1 MKQHILIVLLCAVML
16 LAACAKSTGSATD
29 APRAGAPTSPTQAPT
44 LPPANKPVTP
54 PVEEPVT
61 PPVEDTAPMV
71 PPVEDPVTPPV
82 VPPVEEPPSEEP
94 QPVIPPV
101 EDPQPVDP
109 PVEQPV
115 ETPEPVV
122 PPVETPPPA
131 EPPIE
136 QPHPVDPPAE
146 DPIGEHPLITI
157 ESYDEYLVYLATA
170 DLPATFVPYET
181 ISALGEFDHF
191 VCLSNGRIGDYSH
204 YMYTL
209 VDETGMELILYVE
222 YHRNGP
228 ELTPLPIIDDIDPG
242 NMRKTLS
249 SQRGR
254 YLYEGIEYK
263 YISTGLLSITWED
276 QGHIFT
282 LFADGLGSYPD
293 RTDTLAGKMMDLSQ
307 AKEALSAIELPEE
320 RN

>member
-1 MKQHILIVLLCAVML
+1 MKQHILIILLCAVML
-16 LAACAKSTGSATD
+16 LAACAESATPATE
-29 APRAGAPTSPTQAPT
+29 APRADAPTSPTQAPT

-54 PVEEPVT
+54 SVEEPVT

-71 PPVEDPVTPPV
+71 PPVEDPT
-82 VPPVEEPPSEEP
+82 
-94 QPVIPPV
+94 
-101 EDPQPVDP
+101 
-109 PVEQPV
+109 
-115 ETPEPVV
+115 
-122 PPVETPPPA
+122 
-131 EPPIE
+131 
-136 QPHPVDPPAE
+136 
-146 DPIGEHPLITI
+146 GEHPLITI

-282 LFADGLGSYPD
+282 LFADDLGSYPD

>member
-1 MKQHILIVLLCAVML
+1 MKQHILIILLCAVML
-16 LAACAKSTGSATD
+16 LAACAESATPATE
-29 APRAGAPTSPTQAPT
+29 APRAGAPASPTQAPP

-82 VPPVEEPPSEEP
+82 APPV
-94 QPVIPPV
+94 
-101 EDPQPVDP
+101 
-109 PVEQPV
+109 
-115 ETPEPVV
+115 
-122 PPVETPPPA
+122 
-131 EPPIE
+131 
-136 QPHPVDPPAE
+136 E

-222 YHRNGP
+222 YNRNGP
-228 ELTPLPIIDDIDPG
+228 ELTPLPIIDDIDPD
-242 NMRKTLS
+242 NMRKPLS

-282 LFADGLGSYPD
+282 LFADDLGSYPD
-293 RTDTLAGKMMDLSQ
+293 RTDTLAGKMMDLSHVQQ
-307 AKEALSAIELPEE
+307 ALEAITLPLDE
-320 RN
+320 RM

>member
-1 MKQHILIVLLCAVML
+1 MKGKTNGGNVMKQHILIILLCAVML
-16 LAACAKSTGSATD
+16 LAACAKSAGSATD

-54 PVEEPVT
+54 PVE
-61 PPVEDTAPMV
+61 
-71 PPVEDPVTPPV
+71 
-82 VPPVEEPPSEEP
+82 
-94 QPVIPPV
+94 
-101 EDPQPVDP
+101 DPQPADP

-136 QPHPVDPPAE
+136 QPHPVDPPVE

-222 YHRNGP
+222 YNRNGP
-228 ELTPLPIIDDIDPG
+228 ELTPLPIIDDIDPD
-242 NMRKTLS
+242 NMRKPLS

-282 LFADGLGSYPD
+282 LFADDLGSYPD